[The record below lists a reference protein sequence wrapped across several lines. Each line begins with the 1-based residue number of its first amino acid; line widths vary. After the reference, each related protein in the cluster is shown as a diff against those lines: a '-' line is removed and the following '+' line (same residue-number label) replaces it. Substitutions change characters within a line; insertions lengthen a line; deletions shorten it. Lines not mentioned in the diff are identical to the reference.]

1 MEENQTVPAM
11 IPEGDFAAFLEGEK
25 VETLLSPLGYA
36 YCAEGQDADLRV
48 KRLERLEVTARRRG
62 ATPAQMEDW
71 RMLRDREL
79 DVEWMLNRDSVR
91 SKARWVAL
99 QGSPLQ
105 TIASVQ
111 PREAEYL
118 AEPYL
123 PRGMITILAGHAG
136 QGKTTLALWLASHV
150 SNGDLLPGGKPGN
163 VYYFTTEN
171 DESIV
176 LRPRLEAMDAR
187 LDRVMVMRSDA
198 RQLTLTD
205 PRLFEMHKI
214 FDGKPDLIVFDPVQ
228 SYVGKK
234 LDMNRTDDV
243 RAPLFERRDMFFVA
257 VDQIDLPAR
266 FGDVRF
272 MMDNLNKLLHA
283 TNAAVVLICH
293 TKKAPMG
300 FNGRP
305 CELINGSSDFVNA
318 ARSVC
323 FLGRDPARPDVCVV
337 AQEKNSLGLPGASL
351 AFTIGEDGAVHWS
364 DEECE
369 LTAAQ
374 ILTYSNEKRQH
385 ATRPSE
391 RAQAALRDLL
401 AKNEKMR
408 STDILEACAKQGI
421 SRSAVYRARDEL
433 PIQKQRTG
441 MGSFWSMPAKSQMD
455 TTTE

>member
-79 DVEWMLNRDSVR
+79 DVEWMLNCDSVR

-150 SNGDLLPGGKPGN
+150 SNGDLMPGGKPGN

-243 RAPLFERRDMFFVA
+243 R
-257 VDQIDLPAR
+257 
-266 FGDVRF
+266 F

-337 AQEKNSLGLPGASL
+337 VQEKNSLGLPGASL

-374 ILTYSNEKRQH
+374 ILTYSDEKRRH
-385 ATRPSE
+385 AARPSE

-441 MGSFWSMPAKSQMD
+441 MGSFWSMPAKSQTD

>member
-36 YCAEGQDADLRV
+36 YCAEGQDADIRV
-48 KRLERLEVTARRRG
+48 KRLERLEVTARQRG
-62 ATPAQMEDW
+62 ATQAQMEDW
-71 RMLRDREL
+71 HMLRNREL

-150 SNGDLLPGGKPGN
+150 SNGDLMPGGKPGN

-234 LDMNRTDDV
+234 LDMNRTD
-243 RAPLFERRDMFFVA
+243 
-257 VDQIDLPAR
+257 
-266 FGDVRF
+266 DVRF

-374 ILTYSNEKRQH
+374 ILTYSDEKRRH
-385 ATRPSE
+385 AASPSE

>member
-36 YCAEGQDADLRV
+36 YCAEGQDADIRV
-48 KRLERLEVTARRRG
+48 KRLERLEVTARQRG

-71 RMLRDREL
+71 HMLRNREL

-150 SNGDLLPGGKPGN
+150 SNGDMMPGGKPGN

-198 RQLTLTD
+198 RQLILTD

-234 LDMNRTDDV
+234 LDMNRTD
-243 RAPLFERRDMFFVA
+243 
-257 VDQIDLPAR
+257 
-266 FGDVRF
+266 DVRF

-374 ILTYSNEKRQH
+374 ILTYSDEKRRH
-385 ATRPSE
+385 AARPSE

>member
-25 VETLLSPLGYA
+25 VEALLSPLGYA
-36 YCAEGQDADLRV
+36 YCAEGQDADIRM
-48 KRLERLEVTARRRG
+48 KRLERLEVTARQRG

-71 RMLRDREL
+71 HMLRNREL

-150 SNGDLLPGGKPGN
+150 SNGDLMPGGKPGN

-234 LDMNRTDDV
+234 LDMNRTD
-243 RAPLFERRDMFFVA
+243 
-257 VDQIDLPAR
+257 
-266 FGDVRF
+266 DVRF

-374 ILTYSNEKRQH
+374 ILTYSDEKRRH
-385 ATRPSE
+385 AARPSE

>member
-11 IPEGDFAAFLEGEK
+11 ISEGDFAAFLEGEK

-36 YCAEGQDADLRV
+36 YCAEGQDADIRV
-48 KRLERLEVTARRRG
+48 NRLERLAVTARQRG

-71 RMLRDREL
+71 HMLRNREL

-150 SNGDLLPGGKPGN
+150 SNGDLMPGGKPGN

-176 LRPRLEAMDAR
+176 LRPRLEAMGAR

-243 RAPLFERRDMFFVA
+243 R
-257 VDQIDLPAR
+257 
-266 FGDVRF
+266 F

-283 TNAAVVLICH
+283 TTAAVVLICH

-323 FLGRDPARPDVCVV
+323 FLGRDRARPDGCVV

-385 ATRPSE
+385 AARPSE

-408 STDILEACAKQGI
+408 STDILAACATQGL

>member
-36 YCAEGQDADLRV
+36 YCAEGQDADIRM
-48 KRLERLEVTARRRG
+48 KRLERLEVTARQRG

-71 RMLRDREL
+71 HMLRDREL

-150 SNGDLLPGGKPGN
+150 SNGDLMPGGKPGN

-214 FDGKPDLIVFDPVQ
+214 FGGKPDLIVFDPVQ

-234 LDMNRTDDV
+234 LDMNRTD
-243 RAPLFERRDMFFVA
+243 
-257 VDQIDLPAR
+257 
-266 FGDVRF
+266 DVRF

-374 ILTYSNEKRQH
+374 ILTYSDEKRRH
-385 ATRPSE
+385 AASPSE

-441 MGSFWSMPAKSQMD
+441 MGSFWSMPAESQMD

>member
-11 IPEGDFAAFLEGEK
+11 ISEGDFAAFLEGEK

-36 YCAEGQDADLRV
+36 YCAEGQDADIRV
-48 KRLERLEVTARRRG
+48 KRLERLEVTARQRG

-71 RMLRDREL
+71 HMLRNREL

-150 SNGDLLPGGKPGN
+150 SNGDLMPGGKPGN

-214 FDGKPDLIVFDPVQ
+214 FDGKPDLIIFDPVQ

-234 LDMNRTDDV
+234 LDMNRTD
-243 RAPLFERRDMFFVA
+243 
-257 VDQIDLPAR
+257 
-266 FGDVRF
+266 DVRF

-374 ILTYSNEKRQH
+374 ILTYSDEKRRH
-385 ATRPSE
+385 AARPSE
-391 RAQAALRDLL
+391 RAQATLRDLL

>member
-36 YCAEGQDADLRV
+36 YCAEGQDADIRV
-48 KRLERLEVTARRRG
+48 KRLERLEVTARQRG

-71 RMLRDREL
+71 HMLRNREL

-150 SNGDLLPGGKPGN
+150 SNGDLMPGGKPGN

-214 FDGKPDLIVFDPVQ
+214 FGGKPDLIVFDPVQ

-234 LDMNRTDDV
+234 LDMNRTD
-243 RAPLFERRDMFFVA
+243 
-257 VDQIDLPAR
+257 
-266 FGDVRF
+266 DVRF

-374 ILTYSNEKRQH
+374 ILTYSDEKRRH
-385 ATRPSE
+385 AASPSE

>member
-36 YCAEGQDADLRV
+36 YCAEGQDADIRV
-48 KRLERLEVTARRRG
+48 KRLERLELTARQRG
-62 ATPAQMEDW
+62 ATLAQMEDW

-150 SNGDLLPGGKPGN
+150 SNGDLMPGGKPGN

-214 FDGKPDLIVFDPVQ
+214 FGGKPDLIVFDPVQ

-234 LDMNRTDDV
+234 LDMNRTD
-243 RAPLFERRDMFFVA
+243 
-257 VDQIDLPAR
+257 
-266 FGDVRF
+266 DVRF

-374 ILTYSNEKRQH
+374 ILTYSDEKRRH
-385 ATRPSE
+385 AARPSE
-391 RAQAALRDLL
+391 RAQATLRDLL

>member
-25 VETLLSPLGYA
+25 VEALLSPLGYA
-36 YCAEGQDADLRV
+36 YCAEGQDADIRV
-48 KRLERLEVTARRRG
+48 KRLERLEVTARQRG

-71 RMLRDREL
+71 HMLRNREL

-150 SNGDLLPGGKPGN
+150 SNGDLMPGGKPGN

-243 RAPLFERRDMFFVA
+243 R
-257 VDQIDLPAR
+257 
-266 FGDVRF
+266 F

-323 FLGRDPARPDVCVV
+323 FLGRDPARPDICVV
-337 AQEKNSLGLPGASL
+337 AQEKNSLGLPGVSL

-374 ILTYSNEKRQH
+374 ILTYSDEKRRH
-385 ATRPSE
+385 AASPSE
-391 RAQAALRDLL
+391 RAQATLRDLL

>member
-11 IPEGDFAAFLEGEK
+11 IPEEDFAVFLEGEK

-36 YCAEGQDADLRV
+36 YCAEGQDADIRM
-48 KRLERLEVTARRRG
+48 KRLERLEVAARQRG

-71 RMLRDREL
+71 HMLRNREL

-150 SNGDLLPGGKPGN
+150 SNGDLMPGGKPGN

-234 LDMNRTDDV
+234 LDMNR
-243 RAPLFERRDMFFVA
+243 
-257 VDQIDLPAR
+257 ID
-266 FGDVRF
+266 DVRF

-374 ILTYSNEKRQH
+374 ILTYSDEKRRH
-385 ATRPSE
+385 AASPSE

>member
-36 YCAEGQDADLRV
+36 YCAEGQDADLRM
-48 KRLERLEVTARRRG
+48 KRLERLEVTAHQRG

-71 RMLRDREL
+71 HMLRNREL

-150 SNGDLLPGGKPGN
+150 SNGDLMPGGKPGN

-234 LDMNRTDDV
+234 LDMNRTD
-243 RAPLFERRDMFFVA
+243 
-257 VDQIDLPAR
+257 
-266 FGDVRF
+266 DVRF

-374 ILTYSNEKRQH
+374 ILTYSDEKRRH
-385 ATRPSE
+385 AARPSE

-441 MGSFWSMPAKSQMD
+441 MGSFWSMPAKSQTD

>member
-48 KRLERLEVTARRRG
+48 KRLERLEVMARRRG

-79 DVEWMLNRDSVR
+79 DIEWMLNRDSVR

-150 SNGDLLPGGKPGN
+150 SNGDLMPGGKPGN

-243 RAPLFERRDMFFVA
+243 R
-257 VDQIDLPAR
+257 
-266 FGDVRF
+266 F

-318 ARSVC
+318 ARNVC

-374 ILTYSNEKRQH
+374 ILTYSDEKRRH
-385 ATRPSE
+385 AARPSE

>member
-11 IPEGDFAAFLEGEK
+11 IPEGDFAVFLEGEK

-36 YCAEGQDADLRV
+36 YCAEGQDADIRV
-48 KRLERLEVTARRRG
+48 KRLERLEVTARQRG
-62 ATPAQMEDW
+62 ATQAQMEDW
-71 RMLRDREL
+71 HMLRNREL

-150 SNGDLLPGGKPGN
+150 SNGDLMPGGKPGN

-234 LDMNRTDDV
+234 LDMNRTD
-243 RAPLFERRDMFFVA
+243 
-257 VDQIDLPAR
+257 
-266 FGDVRF
+266 DVRF

-374 ILTYSNEKRQH
+374 ILTYSDEKRRH
-385 ATRPSE
+385 AARPNE

>member
-36 YCAEGQDADLRV
+36 YCAEGQDADIRV
-48 KRLERLEVTARRRG
+48 KRLERLEATARQRG

-71 RMLRDREL
+71 HMLRNREL

-150 SNGDLLPGGKPGN
+150 SNGDLMPGGKPGN

-234 LDMNRTDDV
+234 LDMNRTD
-243 RAPLFERRDMFFVA
+243 
-257 VDQIDLPAR
+257 
-266 FGDVRF
+266 DVRF

-374 ILTYSNEKRQH
+374 ILTYSNEKRRH
-385 ATRPSE
+385 AARPSE
-391 RAQAALRDLL
+391 RAQATLRDLL

-408 STDILEACAKQGI
+408 STDILEACAKQDI

>member
-11 IPEGDFAAFLEGEK
+11 IPEGDFAVFLEGEK

-36 YCAEGQDADLRV
+36 YCAEGQDADLRM
-48 KRLERLEVTARRRG
+48 KRLERLEVTARQRG
-62 ATPAQMEDW
+62 ATQAQMEDW
-71 RMLRDREL
+71 RMLREREL

-150 SNGDLLPGGKPGN
+150 SNGDLMPGGKPGN

-234 LDMNRTDDV
+234 LDMNRTD
-243 RAPLFERRDMFFVA
+243 
-257 VDQIDLPAR
+257 
-266 FGDVRF
+266 DVRF

-374 ILTYSNEKRQH
+374 ILTYSDEKRRH
-385 ATRPSE
+385 AASPSE

>member
-36 YCAEGQDADLRV
+36 YCAEGQDADLRM
-48 KRLERLEVTARRRG
+48 KRLERLEVTARQRG

-71 RMLRDREL
+71 HMLRNREL

-150 SNGDLLPGGKPGN
+150 SNGDLMPGGKPGN

-176 LRPRLEAMDAR
+176 LRPRLEAMGAR

-234 LDMNRTDDV
+234 LDMNRTD
-243 RAPLFERRDMFFVA
+243 
-257 VDQIDLPAR
+257 
-266 FGDVRF
+266 DVRF

-374 ILTYSNEKRQH
+374 ILTYSDEKRRH
-385 ATRPSE
+385 AASPSE

-441 MGSFWSMPAKSQMD
+441 MGSFWSMPEKSQMD

>member
-214 FDGKPDLIVFDPVQ
+214 FDGKPDLIIFDPVQ

-234 LDMNRTDDV
+234 LDMNRTD
-243 RAPLFERRDMFFVA
+243 
-257 VDQIDLPAR
+257 
-266 FGDVRF
+266 DVRF

-305 CELINGSSDFVNA
+305 CELLNGSSDFVTA

>member
-36 YCAEGQDADLRV
+36 YCAEGQDADLRM
-48 KRLERLEVTARRRG
+48 KRLERLEVTARQRG

-71 RMLRDREL
+71 HMLRNREL

-91 SKARWVAL
+91 SKARWMAL

-150 SNGDLLPGGKPGN
+150 SNGDLMPGGKPGN

-234 LDMNRTDDV
+234 LDMNRTD
-243 RAPLFERRDMFFVA
+243 
-257 VDQIDLPAR
+257 
-266 FGDVRF
+266 DVRF

-374 ILTYSNEKRQH
+374 ILTYSDEKRRH
-385 ATRPSE
+385 AARPSE

-441 MGSFWSMPAKSQMD
+441 MGSFWSMPAKSQTD

>member
-48 KRLERLEVTARRRG
+48 KRLERLEVAARQRG

-71 RMLRDREL
+71 HMLRNREL
-79 DVEWMLNRDSVR
+79 DIEWMLNRDSVR
-91 SKARWVAL
+91 NKARWVAL

-150 SNGDLLPGGKPGN
+150 SNGDLMPGGKPGN

-234 LDMNRTDDV
+234 LDMNRTD
-243 RAPLFERRDMFFVA
+243 
-257 VDQIDLPAR
+257 
-266 FGDVRF
+266 DVRF

-374 ILTYSNEKRQH
+374 ILTYSDEKRRH
-385 ATRPSE
+385 AASPSE

>member
-11 IPEGDFAAFLEGEK
+11 ISEGDFAAFLEGEK

-36 YCAEGQDADLRV
+36 YCAEGQDADIRM
-48 KRLERLEVTARRRG
+48 KRLERLEVTARQRG

-71 RMLRDREL
+71 HMLRNREL

-91 SKARWVAL
+91 SQARWVAL

-150 SNGDLLPGGKPGN
+150 SNGDLMPGGKPGN

-234 LDMNRTDDV
+234 LDMNRTD
-243 RAPLFERRDMFFVA
+243 
-257 VDQIDLPAR
+257 
-266 FGDVRF
+266 DVRF

-374 ILTYSNEKRQH
+374 ILTYSDEKRRH
-385 ATRPSE
+385 AASPSE

-441 MGSFWSMPAKSQMD
+441 MGSFWSMPAKSQID

>member
-11 IPEGDFAAFLEGEK
+11 ISEGDFAAFLEGEK

-36 YCAEGQDADLRV
+36 YCAEGQDADIRV
-48 KRLERLEVTARRRG
+48 KRLERLEVTARQRG

-71 RMLRDREL
+71 HMLRNREL

-150 SNGDLLPGGKPGN
+150 SNGDLMPGGKPGN

-243 RAPLFERRDMFFVA
+243 R
-257 VDQIDLPAR
+257 
-266 FGDVRF
+266 F

-323 FLGRDPARPDVCVV
+323 FLGRDPARPGVCVV

-374 ILTYSNEKRQH
+374 ILTYSDEKRRH
-385 ATRPSE
+385 AARPSE

>member
-150 SNGDLLPGGKPGN
+150 SNGDLMPGGKPGN

-243 RAPLFERRDMFFVA
+243 R
-257 VDQIDLPAR
+257 
-266 FGDVRF
+266 F

-337 AQEKNSLGLPGASL
+337 AQEKNSLGLPGVSL

-364 DEECE
+364 DEACE

-374 ILTYSNEKRQH
+374 ILTYSDEKRRH
-385 ATRPSE
+385 AASPSE
-391 RAQAALRDLL
+391 RAQAVMRRMLMENKTMQSSDVL
-401 AKNEKMR
+401 A
-408 STDILEACAKQGI
+408 ACEKQGI
-421 SRSAVYRARDEL
+421 SRATVYRARKGL
-433 PIQKQRTG
+433 PIQEERSGREKY
-441 MGSFWSMPAKSQMD
+441 WSLSDASQMSQ
-455 TTTE
+455 TPVQGKAET

>member
-36 YCAEGQDADLRV
+36 YCAEGQDADLRM
-48 KRLERLEVTARRRG
+48 KRLERLEVTARQRG

-71 RMLRDREL
+71 HMLRDREL
-79 DVEWMLNRDSVR
+79 DVEWVLNRDSVR

-150 SNGDLLPGGKPGN
+150 SNGDLMPGGKPGN

-234 LDMNRTDDV
+234 LDMNRTD
-243 RAPLFERRDMFFVA
+243 
-257 VDQIDLPAR
+257 
-266 FGDVRF
+266 DVRF

-374 ILTYSNEKRQH
+374 ILTYSDEKRRH
-385 ATRPSE
+385 AARPSE

-441 MGSFWSMPAKSQMD
+441 MGSFWSMPAKSQTD

>member
-36 YCAEGQDADLRV
+36 YCAEGQDADIRV
-48 KRLERLEVTARRRG
+48 KRLERLEVTARQRG

-71 RMLRDREL
+71 HILRNREL

-150 SNGDLLPGGKPGN
+150 SNGDLMPGGKPGN

-214 FDGKPDLIVFDPVQ
+214 FGGKPDLIVFDPVQ

-234 LDMNRTDDV
+234 LDMNRTD
-243 RAPLFERRDMFFVA
+243 
-257 VDQIDLPAR
+257 
-266 FGDVRF
+266 DVRF

-374 ILTYSNEKRQH
+374 ILTYSDEKRRH
-385 ATRPSE
+385 AARPSE

>member
-11 IPEGDFAAFLEGEK
+11 IPEGDFAVFLEGEK

-36 YCAEGQDADLRV
+36 YCAEGQDADIRM
-48 KRLERLEVTARRRG
+48 KRLERLELTARQRG

-71 RMLRDREL
+71 HMLRNREL

-91 SKARWVAL
+91 NKARWVAL

-150 SNGDLLPGGKPGN
+150 SNGDLMPGGKPGN

-234 LDMNRTDDV
+234 LDMNRTD
-243 RAPLFERRDMFFVA
+243 
-257 VDQIDLPAR
+257 
-266 FGDVRF
+266 DVRF

-374 ILTYSNEKRQH
+374 ILTYSDEKRRH
-385 ATRPSE
+385 AARPSE

>member
-36 YCAEGQDADLRV
+36 YCAEGQDADIRM

-71 RMLRDREL
+71 HMLRNREL

-91 SKARWVAL
+91 NKARWVAL

-150 SNGDLLPGGKPGN
+150 SNGDLMPGGKPGN

-243 RAPLFERRDMFFVA
+243 R
-257 VDQIDLPAR
+257 
-266 FGDVRF
+266 F
-272 MMDNLNKLLHA
+272 MMDNLNKLLHV

-374 ILTYSNEKRQH
+374 ILTYSDEKRRH
-385 ATRPSE
+385 AARPSE

>member
-11 IPEGDFAAFLEGEK
+11 IPEGDFAVFLEGEK

-36 YCAEGQDADLRV
+36 YCAEGQDADIRM
-48 KRLERLEVTARRRG
+48 KRLERLEVTARQRG

-91 SKARWVAL
+91 NKARWVAL

-150 SNGDLLPGGKPGN
+150 SNGDLMPGGKPGN

-234 LDMNRTDDV
+234 LDMNRTD
-243 RAPLFERRDMFFVA
+243 
-257 VDQIDLPAR
+257 
-266 FGDVRF
+266 DVRF

-374 ILTYSNEKRQH
+374 ILTYSDEKRRH
-385 ATRPSE
+385 AASPSE

>member
-36 YCAEGQDADLRV
+36 YCAEGQDADLRM
-48 KRLERLEVTARRRG
+48 KRLERLEVTARQRG

-71 RMLRDREL
+71 HMLRNREL

-150 SNGDLLPGGKPGN
+150 SNGDLMPGGKPGN

-234 LDMNRTDDV
+234 LDMNRTD
-243 RAPLFERRDMFFVA
+243 
-257 VDQIDLPAR
+257 
-266 FGDVRF
+266 DVRF

-364 DEECE
+364 DEACE

-374 ILTYSNEKRQH
+374 ILTYSDEKRRH
-385 ATRPSE
+385 AARPSE

-441 MGSFWSMPAKSQMD
+441 MGSFWSMPAKSQTD

>member
-36 YCAEGQDADLRV
+36 YCAEGQDADLRM
-48 KRLERLEVTARRRG
+48 KRLERLEVTARQRG

-71 RMLRDREL
+71 HMLRNREL

-91 SKARWVAL
+91 NKARWVAL

-150 SNGDLLPGGKPGN
+150 SNGDLMPGGKPGN

-234 LDMNRTDDV
+234 LDMNRTD
-243 RAPLFERRDMFFVA
+243 
-257 VDQIDLPAR
+257 
-266 FGDVRF
+266 DVRF

-364 DEECE
+364 NEECE

-374 ILTYSNEKRQH
+374 ILTYSDEKRQH
-385 ATRPSE
+385 AARPSE

-408 STDILEACAKQGI
+408 STDILEVCAKQGI

>member
-36 YCAEGQDADLRV
+36 YCAEGQDADLRM
-48 KRLERLEVTARRRG
+48 KRLERLEVTARQRG

-71 RMLRDREL
+71 HMLRNREL

-150 SNGDLLPGGKPGN
+150 SNGDLMPGGKPGN

-234 LDMNRTDDV
+234 LDMNRTD
-243 RAPLFERRDMFFVA
+243 
-257 VDQIDLPAR
+257 
-266 FGDVRF
+266 DVRF

-374 ILTYSNEKRQH
+374 ILTYSDEKRHH
-385 ATRPSE
+385 AARPSE

-441 MGSFWSMPAKSQMD
+441 MGSFWSMPAKSQTD

>member
-36 YCAEGQDADLRV
+36 YCAEGQDADIRM
-48 KRLERLEVTARRRG
+48 KRLERLEVTARQRG

-71 RMLRDREL
+71 HMLRNREL

-150 SNGDLLPGGKPGN
+150 SNGDLMPGGKPGN

-214 FDGKPDLIVFDPVQ
+214 FGGKPDLIVFDPVQ

-234 LDMNRTDDV
+234 LDMNRTD
-243 RAPLFERRDMFFVA
+243 
-257 VDQIDLPAR
+257 
-266 FGDVRF
+266 DVRF

-374 ILTYSNEKRQH
+374 ILTYSDEKRRH
-385 ATRPSE
+385 AASPSE

>member
-36 YCAEGQDADLRV
+36 YCAEGQDADIRM
-48 KRLERLEVTARRRG
+48 KRLERLEVTARQRG

-71 RMLRDREL
+71 HMLRNREL

-150 SNGDLLPGGKPGN
+150 SNGDLMPGGKPGN

-234 LDMNRTDDV
+234 LDMNRTD
-243 RAPLFERRDMFFVA
+243 
-257 VDQIDLPAR
+257 
-266 FGDVRF
+266 DVRF

-374 ILTYSNEKRQH
+374 ILTYSDEKRRH
-385 ATRPSE
+385 AASPSE

>member
-11 IPEGDFAAFLEGEK
+11 IPEGDFAVFLEGEK

-36 YCAEGQDADLRV
+36 YCAEGQDADIRV
-48 KRLERLEVTARRRG
+48 KRLERLEVTARQRG

-71 RMLRDREL
+71 HMLRNREL

-91 SKARWVAL
+91 NKARWVAL

-150 SNGDLLPGGKPGN
+150 SNGDLMPGGKPGN

-234 LDMNRTDDV
+234 LDMNRTD
-243 RAPLFERRDMFFVA
+243 
-257 VDQIDLPAR
+257 
-266 FGDVRF
+266 DVRF

-364 DEECE
+364 DEACE

-374 ILTYSNEKRQH
+374 ILTYSDEKRRH
-385 ATRPSE
+385 AASPSE
-391 RAQAALRDLL
+391 RAQAVMRRMLMENKTMQSSDVL
-401 AKNEKMR
+401 A
-408 STDILEACAKQGI
+408 ACEKQGI
-421 SRSAVYRARDEL
+421 SRATVYRARKGL
-433 PIQKQRTG
+433 PIQEERSGREKY
-441 MGSFWSMPAKSQMD
+441 WSLSDASQMSQ
-455 TTTE
+455 TPVQGKAET

>member
-36 YCAEGQDADLRV
+36 YCAEGQDADLRM
-48 KRLERLEVTARRRG
+48 KRLERLEVTARQRG

-71 RMLRDREL
+71 HMLRNREL

-150 SNGDLLPGGKPGN
+150 SNGDLMPGGKPGN

-234 LDMNRTDDV
+234 LDMNRTD
-243 RAPLFERRDMFFVA
+243 
-257 VDQIDLPAR
+257 
-266 FGDVRF
+266 DVRF

-374 ILTYSNEKRQH
+374 ILTYSDEKRQH
-385 ATRPSE
+385 AARPSE
-391 RAQAALRDLL
+391 RAQAALCDLL

-441 MGSFWSMPAKSQMD
+441 MGSFWSMPAKSQTD

>member
-36 YCAEGQDADLRV
+36 YCAEGQDADIRV

-71 RMLRDREL
+71 HMLRNREL
-79 DVEWMLNRDSVR
+79 DVEWMLNRDLVR

-150 SNGDLLPGGKPGN
+150 SNGDLMPGGKPGN

-234 LDMNRTDDV
+234 LDMNRTD
-243 RAPLFERRDMFFVA
+243 
-257 VDQIDLPAR
+257 
-266 FGDVRF
+266 DVRF

-351 AFTIGEDGAVHWS
+351 AFTIGEDGAVYWS

-374 ILTYSNEKRQH
+374 ILTYSDEKRRH
-385 ATRPSE
+385 AASPSE

>member
-79 DVEWMLNRDSVR
+79 DVEWMLNCDSVR

-150 SNGDLLPGGKPGN
+150 SNGDLMPGGKPGH

-187 LDRVMVMRSDA
+187 LDRVMVLRSDA

-234 LDMNRTDDV
+234 LDMNRTD
-243 RAPLFERRDMFFVA
+243 
-257 VDQIDLPAR
+257 
-266 FGDVRF
+266 DVRF

-374 ILTYSNEKRQH
+374 ILTYSDEKRRH
-385 ATRPSE
+385 AARPSE

-441 MGSFWSMPAKSQMD
+441 MGSFWSMPAKSQTD

>member
-36 YCAEGQDADLRV
+36 YCAEGQDADIRV
-48 KRLERLEVTARRRG
+48 KRLERLEVTARQRG

-150 SNGDLLPGGKPGN
+150 SNGDLMPGGKPGN

-243 RAPLFERRDMFFVA
+243 R
-257 VDQIDLPAR
+257 
-266 FGDVRF
+266 F

-293 TKKAPMG
+293 TKKAPMS

-337 AQEKNSLGLPGASL
+337 AQEKNSLGLPGGQPGL
-351 AFTIGEDGAVHWS
+351 YH
-364 DEECE
+364 
-369 LTAAQ
+369 
-374 ILTYSNEKRQH
+374 R
-385 ATRPSE
+385 
-391 RAQAALRDLL
+391 
-401 AKNEKMR
+401 
-408 STDILEACAKQGI
+408 
-421 SRSAVYRARDEL
+421 
-433 PIQKQRTG
+433 
-441 MGSFWSMPAKSQMD
+441 
-455 TTTE
+455 